1 MMMRMFRKAKET
13 QTCVIKRML
22 KFNDCKNC
30 LFKNE
35 ILLRFHQIFKSETRC
50 VYTEEVNKITLS
62 SNDDK
67 RLQTFDRIRTYPYGT
82 NAFKVCKSEML
93 GKYKWLILII
103 ILMKIEQNIIH
114 CDHIFLISHI
124 EY

>member
-13 QTCVIKRML
+13 QKCVIKRIL

-82 NAFKVCKSEML
+82 KAFKGCKSEML
-93 GKYKWLILII
+93 GKYK
-103 ILMKIEQNIIH
+103 
-114 CDHIFLISHI
+114 
-124 EY
+124 

>member
-1 MMMRMFRKAKET
+1 M
-13 QTCVIKRML
+13 IKRIL
-22 KFNDCKNC
+22 NFDDYKDC

-35 ILLRFHQIFKSETRC
+35 IILKSKQRFKSEANC
-50 VYTEEVNKITLS
+50 VYTEEVNKITQS

-93 GKYKWLILII
+93 SKYK
-103 ILMKIEQNIIH
+103 
-114 CDHIFLISHI
+114 
-124 EY
+124 

>member
-13 QTCVIKRML
+13 QKCVIKRIL

-35 ILLRFHQIFKSETRC
+35 ILLRFHQRFKSETHC

-67 RLQTFDRIRTYPYGT
+67 RLQTFDRIRKYPYGT
-82 NAFKVCKSEML
+82 NAFKSYQSERL
-93 GKYKWLILII
+93 SKYK
-103 ILMKIEQNIIH
+103 
-114 CDHIFLISHI
+114 
-124 EY
+124 

>member
-13 QTCVIKRML
+13 QKCVIKRIL